1 VSIVRLVDAV
11 TLAAL
16 GWTEWLALAA
26 IAISAASFV
35 LALRAERRA
44 NRAEERAERGD
55 RRNEER
61 FERERKEADAANRA
75 RLVIWPNGS
84 SSGVDDRWFGYVIR
98 NHGKV
103 TAHDVHVWLYDE
115 NGQDVSIKPQIGF
128 ALAPDESADQYG
140 VTAPL
145 HVQPEDVRFGI
156 RWFDGAGH
164 HKGLTHI
171 PPML

>member
-1 VSIVRLVDAV
+1 VTAA

-26 IAISAASFV
+26 IAISAASFA
-35 LALRAERRA
+35 LAFRADRRAKRAEKRS
-44 NRAEERAERGD
+44 D
-55 RRNEER
+55 RWEHRDEER
-61 FERERKEADAANRA
+61 FERERREADEANRA

-84 SSGVDDRWFGYVIR
+84 SSTMDDRRFGYIIR

-103 TAHDVHVWLYDE
+103 TAHDVHVWLYDVY
-115 NGQDVSIKPQIGF
+115 GQEVSIKPQTGF

-145 HVQPEDVRFGI
+145 DVQPEDVRLGI
-156 RWFDGAGH
+156 RWDDAAGH
-164 HKGLTHI
+164 HKRVTHI
-171 PPML
+171 PPTL